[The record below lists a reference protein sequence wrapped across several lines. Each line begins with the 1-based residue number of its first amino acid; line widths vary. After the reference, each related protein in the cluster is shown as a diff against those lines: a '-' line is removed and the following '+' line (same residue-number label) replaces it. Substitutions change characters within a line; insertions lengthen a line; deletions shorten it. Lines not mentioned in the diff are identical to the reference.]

1 MPTIL
6 ILNCMHRWC
15 LWHLYYCLFLS
26 NGSRN
31 VLQSNSRAVAEE
43 EVVVLEEEEVV
54 VLEEE
59 EVVEEVVDEMAMLV
73 DSVGRAMGGKC

>member
-43 EVVVLEEEEVV
+43 EVVVLEEEEVLEE
-54 VLEEE
+54 VLE
-59 EVVEEVVDEMAMLV
+59 EEVVDEMAMLV

>member
-6 ILNCMHRWC
+6 ILNGMLRWC

-43 EVVVLEEEEVV
+43 EVVM
-54 VLEEE
+54 LEEE
-59 EVVEEVVDEMAMLV
+59 EVVEEVLEEVLDEMAMLV